1 MCFVIATENLFQY
14 NKILAFVEIEVNRL
28 LFMSFEIQLADSES
42 PHGQQCQIGIGLFDK
57 DLGRRRTYSMADVA
71 IMTDSNSGMTQE
83 RAKEL
88 GVELIAMPFLVN
100 DHVYFEGIDLSQEQ
114 FFRYLQEDAEVS
126 TSQPAPGVLV
136 DTWKRLLQTHDEVV
150 YIPMSGGLSNS
161 CMTALALSQEYD
173 GKVQVVDNK
182 RISVPQYQSVLDA
195 LLLAERGLDAAG
207 IKKELERTAE
217 IFSIYVT
224 VDTLKYLKKGGR
236 ISGTAAVLGTML
248 NVKPVLWLGADQLE
262 AVSKCRGMKA
272 ARRTMLELMK
282 KDLEGRLK
290 PWYDQGRIRLMT
302 AYTNVSE
309 EQIAQW
315 NQEVKDVLGVSEV
328 ETAPLTLSI
337 SCHLGP
343 GALAVGAAYA
353 ES

>member
-1 MCFVIATENLFQY
+1 
-14 NKILAFVEIEVNRL
+14 
-28 LFMSFEIQLADSES
+28 
-42 PHGQQCQIGIGLFDK
+42 
-57 DLGRRRTYSMADVA
+57 MADVA

-100 DHVYFEGIDLSQEQ
+100 NHVYFEGIDLSQEQ

-126 TSQPAPGVLV
+126 TSQPAPGVLA
-136 DTWKRLLQTHDEVV
+136 DTWKKILEIHDEVV
-150 YIPMSGGLSNS
+150 YIPMSSGLSNS
-161 CMTALALSQEYD
+161 CMSALALAREFE
-173 GKVQVVDNK
+173 GRVQVVDNK

-195 LLLAERGLDAAG
+195 LLLAGRGMSAAA
-207 IKKELERTAE
+207 IRDELEKKAE
-217 IFSIYVT
+217 LFSIYVT
-224 VDTLKYLKKGGR
+224 ADTLKYLKKGGR

-248 NVKPVLWLGADQLE
+248 NVKPVLWLGPGKLE
-262 AVSKCRGMKA
+262 AVSKCRGMKT

-290 PWYDQGRIRLMT
+290 PWYEQGKIKLMT

-309 EQIAQW
+309 EQITQW
-315 NQEVKDVLGVSEV
+315 NQEVKDVIGVDEI

-337 SCHLGP
+337 SCHLGS
-343 GALAVGAAYA
+343 GVLAVGAAYA
-353 ES
+353 ET